1 MTTDPPT
8 RPPDPASGALR
19 FALTAGAWFIG
30 LFGLMRLGWVERQL
44 LVPFAQLQERV
55 ADQLTGAPTDAVY
68 VDASCSGGDAMALC
82 LGAVLAFPAPWSA
95 RLRGVGVGL
104 LVIAA
109 FNIVRIGNLSLVAV
123 YPSLLDILH
132 VYVWPAILI
141 LVAVAYVYAWMR
153 RQMGP
158 AVHGAGSDPG
168 AAWHGPARRFL
179 LLTVVGTAAY
189 FAAAGWVYESAL
201 LRTLG
206 GWVAMTSA
214 GILAALGVSAT
225 ASGNIVTTTHGAF
238 IVTQEC
244 IATPLIPVYVAGALA
259 VPFARWQRV
268 AALGA
273 APAIFFLLGVARLL
287 VLALPTTLIA
297 SHTVAIHAFSQMLVA
312 GLLVAGLAGLSA
324 RSVGRPHPARRAVG
338 AIGVGIVAAVVVGP
352 LWSDLLHRAVDGG
365 QLLVQHG
372 GHRLVDDP
380 QGAITILPALQLG
393 LCARVLGGRRLAW
406 ALAATGSRDRGASRT
421 AAHGR
426 AGARRVVA
434 PSGVRPPREPD
445 PRLGRRCAAW
455 RWSGCCGGRASLSHH
470 LYPCRCT
477 RCRSPAREPCPRRGV
492 DAAYQEDPTRTTSV
506 VRRGLDRTPHGE
518 SRQRLGVVAPRGPPG
533 PQRRV
538 PRTGNPPTLATARLK
553 WVRGRVV
560 KAKASVSTSF
570 AKTKQ

>member
-8 RPPDPASGALR
+8 RPPDPSSGVLR

-225 ASGNIVTTTHGAF
+225 AAGNVVRTTHGAF

-268 AALGA
+268 AALGR
-273 APAIFFLLGVARLL
+273 G
-287 VLALPTTLIA
+287 T
-297 SHTVAIHAFSQMLVA
+297 
-312 GLLVAGLAGLSA
+312 G
-324 RSVGRPHPARRAVG
+324 
-338 AIGVGIVAAVVVGP
+338 
-352 LWSDLLHRAVDGG
+352 DLLSSW
-365 QLLVQHG
+365 
-372 GHRLVDDP
+372 
-380 QGAITILPALQLG
+380 
-393 LCARVLGGRRLAW
+393 AW
-406 ALAATGSRDRGASRT
+406 
-421 AAHGR
+421 
-426 AGARRVVA
+426 
-434 PSGVRPPREPD
+434 PD
-445 PRLGRRCAAW
+445 
-455 RWSGCCGGRASLSHH
+455 
-470 LYPCRCT
+470 
-477 RCRSPAREPCPRRGV
+477 
-492 DAAYQEDPTRTTSV
+492 
-506 VRRGLDRTPHGE
+506 
-518 SRQRLGVVAPRGPPG
+518 
-533 PQRRV
+533 
-538 PRTGNPPTLATARLK
+538 
-553 WVRGRVV
+553 
-560 KAKASVSTSF
+560 F
-570 AKTKQ
+570 

>member
-8 RPPDPASGALR
+8 RPPDPSSGVLR

-82 LGAVLAFPAPWSA
+82 LGAVLAFPATWSA
-95 RLRGVGVGL
+95 RLHGVGVGL
-104 LVIAA
+104 LVIAS

-123 YPSLLDILH
+123 ESHRLFDLLHI
-132 VYVWPAILI
+132 YVWPAILI

-201 LRTLG
+201 LRTLS

-244 IATPLIPVYVAGALA
+244 IATPLIPVYVAGTLA

-338 AIGVGIVAAVVVGP
+338 AIGVGIVAAAVVGP

-380 QGAITILPALQLG
+380 QGAIAILPALQLG
-393 LCARVLGGRRLAW
+393 LCAAFWAAVGWRGPWRRLVLGIVGLAGLQLTVVL
-406 ALAATGSRDRGASRT
+406 ALGELSHHLGF
-421 AAHGR
+421 
-426 AGARRVVA
+426 
-434 PSGVRPPREPD
+434 RPPREPD
-445 PRLGRRCAAW
+445 PRLGRRCAA
-455 RWSGCCGGRASLSHH
+455 GGGLGATAAAPHYLTT
-470 LYPCRCT
+470 CT
-477 RCRSPAREPCPRRGV
+477 RAGAPA
-492 DAAYQEDPTRTTSV
+492 AAA
-506 VRRGLDRTPHGE
+506 
-518 SRQRLGVVAPRGPPG
+518 RLGNHALGAAWTRRTRRTRHGRPRWCGVG
-533 PQRRV
+533 STELRTEKAVNISAWLRRV
-538 PRTGNPPTLATARLK
+538 VHQALNEEFPERGTRRPWRRLA
-553 WVRGRVV
+553 
-560 KAKASVSTSF
+560 
-570 AKTKQ
+570 

>member
-8 RPPDPASGALR
+8 RPPDPSSGVLR

-168 AAWHGPARRFL
+168 VAWHGPARRFL

-214 GILAALGVSAT
+214 GILSALGVSAT
-225 ASGNIVTTTHGAF
+225 AAGNVVRTTHGAF

-259 VPFARWQRV
+259 VPSRAV
-268 AALGA
+268 AARGSSRA
-273 APAIFFLLGVARLL
+273 RHRRSSFLLGVARLL

-297 SHTVAIHAFSQMLVA
+297 SHTVAIHAFSQVLVA
-312 GLLVAGLAGLSA
+312 GLLVAGLAMLSA
-324 RSVGRPHPARRAVG
+324 RSVGRQNPARRAVG
-338 AIGVGIVAAVVVGP
+338 AIGVGIVAALAAGP
-352 LWSDLLHRAVDGG
+352 LWSNLMHWAVDGG

-372 GHRLVDDP
+372 GHRVVDDP
-380 QGAITILPALQLG
+380 QGAIVILPALQLG
-393 LCARVLGGRRLAW
+393 LCAAFWVAVGARGPWRRLVLGVVGLAVLQLTVVL
-406 ALAATGSRDRGASRT
+406 ALG
-421 AAHGR
+421 
-426 AGARRVVA
+426 
-434 PSGVRPPREPD
+434 E
-445 PRLGRRCAAW
+445 
-455 RWSGCCGGRASLSHH
+455 LSHH
-470 LYPCRCT
+470 LGF
-477 RCRSPAREPCPRRGV
+477 A
-492 DAAYQEDPTRTTSV
+492 
-506 VRRGLDRTPHGE
+506 PHV
-518 SRQRLGVVAPRGPPG
+518 SLIRAWGVVAPLAVVWVLRRPRLTVSPPAPVPVHPL
-533 PQRRV
+533 PQ
-538 PRTGNPPTLATARLK
+538 PG
-553 WVRGRVV
+553 
-560 KAKASVSTSF
+560 
-570 AKTKQ
+570 